1 MVGQGRTGLEGVS
14 AMKLGIFNLMTLVDN
29 PRGVDGVLADTQSMV
44 LAAEQAGFD
53 IAFFAEH
60 HFTSYSLSVS
70 PLMTAAAMA
79 GRTSRIG
86 LGVGVI
92 VLPLYHPLRVAQEIA
107 FVDRLSG
114 GRLHLGLG
122 TGYQPYEFDRLGIPI
137 GDKVA
142 IFRSSW
148 DIVQAALTRGEVD
161 TGQPVAFTVRPT
173 RMPPLYLTT
182 LNPEIV
188 GALAA
193 HRPTLFLTSSWKGL
207 DALQQGLRDAEAGWA
222 AAGGTGAPS
231 VALQQYI
238 HVTGSKTEARDAA
251 ERARYVVRVAAA
263 LRGSDLPAVEHGV
276 LQPGA
281 FTGEPPLETFQD
293 NFVIGDPDYVA
304 ERMVREIRTLGLS
317 LYNTIFQFGDM
328 PIGRAHRSLD
338 RFSTEVLPILR
349 RELPEHF
356 GAAQAA

>member
-1 MVGQGRTGLEGVS
+1 
-14 AMKLGIFNLMTLVDN
+14 MKLGMFNLMTLVDN

-53 IAFFAEH
+53 VAFFAEH

-70 PLMTAAAMA
+70 PLLTAAALA
-79 GRTSRIG
+79 GKTSRIG
-86 LGVGVI
+86 LGAAVI

-107 FVDRLSG
+107 FLDRLSG

-122 TGYQPYEFDRLGIPI
+122 TGYQPYEFDRLGVPI
-137 GDKVA
+137 DGKGA
-142 IFRSSW
+142 LFRSSW
-148 DIVQAALTRGEVD
+148 ETVEAALTRGRVDSGNEV
-161 TGQPVAFTVRPT
+161 VFTLRPN

-182 LNPEIV
+182 LSPEIV
-188 GALAA
+188 GMMVA

-207 DALQQGLRDAEAGWA
+207 ASLQQGRREAEACWA
-222 AAGGTGAPS
+222 AAGGTGAPA

-238 HVTGSKTEARDAA
+238 HVTGSKAEARDAA

-263 LRGSDLPAVEHGV
+263 LRGNGLPAVERGV

-281 FTGEPPLETFQD
+281 FAGEPPLETFLD

-304 ERMVREIRTLGLS
+304 ERMVREIRALGLS

-328 PIGRAHRSLD
+328 PIGRARRSLD
-338 RFSTEVLPILR
+338 RFAAEVLPLLR
-349 RELPEHF
+349 RELPEVF